1 MSELLARDIDES
13 IAWGR
18 SQITNPTQGWAGMC
32 QSFVRQSMGVGAWAS
47 SAIVAWRSIPNS
59 EKVAG
64 GTPFDAPRGAAIYF
78 SGGEYGHVA
87 LCIGKTTNT
96 KCLSND
102 YVRRGQIDEAPRDFP
117 RWGLTYE
124 GWSLWTPWGENG
136 PGSGELW
143 DGVVPPLENIDAAEG
158 DPALKNKAAWRLA
171 CRLSDLNAYSGTPQ
185 PLGEQGYPRKAVASY
200 QKDLGWEGTGNYG
213 PKSHEAIFPL

>member
-1 MSELLARDIDES
+1 MTSLLARDIDES

-18 SQITNPTQGWAGMC
+18 KQIDHPTQGWAGMC
-32 QSFVRQSMGVGAWAS
+32 QSFVRQCMGVQAWAS
-47 SAIVAWRSIPNS
+47 SAIIAWNTIPNS

-64 GTPFDAPRGAAIYF
+64 GSPFDAPRGSAIYF
-78 SGGEYGHVA
+78 SGGQFGHVA

-117 RWGLTYE
+117 RWGLTYV
-124 GWSLWTPWGENG
+124 GWSLFTPFGENG

-143 DGVVPPLENIDAAEG
+143 DGVVPPKENIDAAEN
-158 DPALKNKAAWRLA
+158 DPAVRNKASWRLA
-171 CRLSDLNAYSGTPQ
+171 CRPTS
-185 PLGEQGYPRKAVASY
+185 RRRCRCR
-200 QKDLGWEGTGNYG
+200 
-213 PKSHEAIFPL
+213 